1 VIPVDELLAL
11 DRRHVWHPFTQ
22 AATAPDPIPIR
33 AAHGAHLIA
42 ADGREYLD
50 LISSWWV
57 TLHGHAHPAIA
68 AAVARQAAELEQVIF
83 AGFTH
88 EPAVQVAAR
97 LAALLPDGLE
107 RVFFS
112 DDGSTSV
119 EVALKLAYQ
128 YWWNRGEPRRRR
140 FLAFEGGY
148 HGDTFGAM
156 SAGQSSGFYRPFR
169 DLLFSVDLLPFP
181 ETWDGDPSVQQKE
194 ATSLDALDAWIGR
207 CGREG
212 VALIMEP
219 LVQGAAGMRMCRPQ
233 FVRAV
238 SERLRAAG
246 LLFIL
251 DEVMTGF
258 GRTGATFA
266 CLKAG
271 VAPDLV
277 CLSKGLTGGFLPMAA
292 TVCRPEIYE
301 AFLGGNFERAFAH
314 GHSFTANPLGCAAAL
329 ASLDLLQSDET
340 TARLAAIESVHG
352 ERLPRL
358 ARNAK
363 LTRPR
368 RCGTIAAVTFGG
380 ADQGYSAAMV
390 PQLKAFFLE
399 RGLLIRPLGPVV
411 YLLPPFCVTKDELH
425 RAYDAIEEAA
435 ATLTN

>member
-1 VIPVDELLAL
+1 MTAADQVLAL

-33 AAHGAHLIA
+33 SATGARLIA

-68 AAVARQAAELEQVIF
+68 AAIARQAASLEQVIF

-97 LAALLPDGLE
+97 LAALLPEGLD

-119 EVALKLAYQ
+119 EVALKLAHQ
-128 YWWNRGEPRRRR
+128 YWWNRGEPQRRR

-156 SAGQSSGFYRPFR
+156 SAGRSSGFYRPFH
-169 DLLFSVDLLPFP
+169 DLLFAVDMLPFP
-181 ETWDGDPSVQQKE
+181 ETWDGDATVAE
-194 ATSLDALDAWIGR
+194 RETTSLAMVDAWLER
-207 CGREG
+207 HAHDG

-219 LVQGAAGMRMCRPQ
+219 LVQGAGGMRMCRPE

-238 SERLRAAG
+238 GERLRRAG
-246 LLFIL
+246 ILFIL

-258 GRTGATFA
+258 GRTGAVFA
-266 CLKAG
+266 ALRAA
-271 VAPDLV
+271 VAPDIV
-277 CLSKGLTGGFLPMAA
+277 CVSKGLTGGFLPLAA
-292 TVCRPEIYE
+292 TICRPEIYE

-329 ASLDLLQSDET
+329 ASLDLLEAPAT
-340 TARLAAIESVHG
+340 VARLAAIESVH
-352 ERLPRL
+352 RIRL
-358 ARNAK
+358 ARLAAHPG

-368 RCGTIAAVTFGG
+368 LCGTIAAVTFGG
-380 ADQGYSAAMV
+380 PEQGYTAE
-390 PQLKAFFLE
+390 LGHRLRAFFLE
-399 RGLLIRPLGPVV
+399 RGLLIRPLGPAV
-411 YLLPPFCVTKDELH
+411 YLLPPYCIGDDELH

-435 ATLTN
+435 ATLN